1 LLFAFAGGFY
11 GDMVYDNADWSYRGA
26 DLSEAAKAADAKL
39 AKILNATE
47 LNLAAFKTRGGKLI
61 LYHGWDDP
69 AISPLNSVDYYNGV
83 VATMG
88 SDSSAAFIRLYMA
101 PGMQHCGGGPGP
113 DSFGQD
119 GPSPMA
125 KDAHHSAQLAI
136 EQWVEKGVA
145 PADIIAT
152 KYEGRGASGDVKMTR
167 SLCPY
172 PQTAKYKGRDSN
184 DAASFVCVVDT
195 E

>member
-1 LLFAFAGGFY
+1 
-11 GDMVYDNADWSYRGA
+11 MVYDKADWSYLGV
-26 DLSEAAKAADAKL
+26 DLGEAVKAADAKL
-39 AKILNATE
+39 AKTLNATD

-61 LYHGWDDP
+61 MYHGWDDP
-69 AISPLNSVDYYNGV
+69 AISPLNSVDYYQGV

-88 SDSSAAFIRLYMA
+88 RNSSAAFVRLYMA

-113 DSFGQD
+113 DSFGED

-152 KYEGRGASGDVKMTR
+152 KYEGRGATQDVKMTR
-167 SLCPY
+167 PLCPY
-172 PQTAKYKGRDSN
+172 PQTAKYKGSGDSN
-184 DAASFVCVVDT
+184 DAASFVCVADS